1 MRLLNPQQIK
11 SLFRDAAAHF
21 YDNGFV
27 MQFIPIILVLLY
39 ATKQYAFSQIS
50 HSTVGKLFAVALV
63 LYYTRMNKL
72 YGLIAA
78 IIVIL
83 YYQMT
88 EYVENF
94 DNNVVEEKDEKKEKQ
109 AVEDDGTNLPEPE
122 PESVEESFT
131 SGISGASEATSGTS
145 GSKKPSIITIDHFND
160 ARDEFV
166 KDKCKNGVLMYKM
179 MPVRDEMADHVYSE
193 IQFINDRKCN
203 PCSATCDYNIVE
215 AKMKTEESLVPKM
228 SRFMFW

>member
-1 MRLLNPQQIK
+1 MRLFNPQQMK
-11 SLFRDAAAHF
+11 TLFRDAASHF

-39 ATKQYAFSQIS
+39 TTKQHAFSQIS
-50 HSTVGKLFAVALV
+50 HSVVGKLFSVALV
-63 LYYTRMNKL
+63 LYYTRMNKMF
-72 YGLIAA
+72 GLVAA

-88 EYVENF
+88 ETFENF
-94 DNNVVEEKDEKKEKQ
+94 SDNSGKKDEKKDKQ
-109 AVEDDGTNLPEPE
+109 GVEDDGTNLPENVKPE
-122 PESVEESFT
+122 TVEESFVT
-131 SGISGASEATSGTS
+131 
-145 GSKKPSIITIDHFND
+145 KDPSIITIDHFNA

-166 KDKCKNGVLMYKM
+166 KEKCKNGVLMYKM
-179 MPVRDEMADHVYSE
+179 MPVRDEMADHVFSE

-215 AKMKTEESLVPKM
+215 AKMKTEESLVPK
-228 SRFMFW
+228 SAKLF

>member
-39 ATKQYAFSQIS
+39 ATKQHAFSQIS
-50 HSTVGKLFAVALV
+50 HSAVGKLFAVALV

-78 IIVIL
+78 ILVIL

-94 DNNVVEEKDEKKEKQ
+94 DDVVKEKDEKKEKQ

-131 SGISGASEATSGTS
+131 SGISGATSGTS
-145 GSKKPSIITIDHFND
+145 GSKKPPIITIDHFND

>member
-11 SLFRDAAAHF
+11 SLFRNAAAHF
-21 YDNGFV
+21 HDNGFV

-50 HSTVGKLFAVALV
+50 HSAVGKLFAVALV

-72 YGLIAA
+72 YGLATA
-78 IIVIL
+78 ILVIL

-88 EYVENF
+88 EHVETF
-94 DNNVVEEKDEKKEKQ
+94 DNNVVEDKDEKKEKQ
-109 AVEDDGTNLPEPE
+109 TVENDGVEDDGTNLPEPE
-122 PESVEESFT
+122 PESMEESFV
-131 SGISGASEATSGTS
+131 SGKE
-145 GSKKPSIITIDHFND
+145 PSIITIDHFND

-179 MPVRDEMADHVYSE
+179 MPVRDEMADHVFSE

-228 SRFMFW
+228 SRLMFL